1 VRTDL
6 GTTVTYAWIQVCT
19 GALLIFDNGIG
30 ARSPR
35 RGAPQCR
42 HVCRRRSASMQL
54 GAVTREGVMLAEVSR
69 APSTALELITPA
81 RHIPT

>member
-1 VRTDL
+1 
-6 GTTVTYAWIQVCT
+6 
-19 GALLIFDNGIG
+19 
-30 ARSPR
+30 
-35 RGAPQCR
+35 
-42 HVCRRRSASMQL
+42 MQL